1 MFILKCNGPNA
12 GLLGDLTG
20 KRRGWKMK
28 RKNFVSIIIGLLLC
42 ACIGITGFMAAKGEN
57 ILEAFKGNELGQSP
71 DNSKKAE
78 EGERL
83 AGKESVQA
91 RENDGE
97 EDAGTDN
104 IIQPSGRT
112 LKKRVAVPDG
122 YKRVACKKK
131 SLGSFLRNYPMKKDG
146 SPVLLYDGSRKGNQG
161 AHVAVFKL
169 PIEEEDLQQCADSI
183 MRVYAEYFWKT
194 GQKERI
200 QFHFVDGFLADYG
213 TWRDGGRIQAG
224 NTTRW
229 VHSSGYDDSYQNFK
243 KYLRMVFAYA
253 GTLSMEAES
262 KRISLAKL
270 QIGDI
275 FIKGASPGHVVMV
288 ADVCQNEEGKRAFL
302 LAQGYMP
309 AQEFHL
315 LKNLRHEEDPWYYEE
330 EVSYPF
336 QTPEYTFQKGSL
348 RRLKY

>member
-1 MFILKCNGPNA
+1 
-12 GLLGDLTG
+12 
-20 KRRGWKMK
+20 
-28 RKNFVSIIIGLLLC
+28 
-42 ACIGITGFMAAKGEN
+42 
-57 ILEAFKGNELGQSP
+57 
-71 DNSKKAE
+71 
-78 EGERL
+78 
-83 AGKESVQA
+83 
-91 RENDGE
+91 
-97 EDAGTDN
+97 
-104 IIQPSGRT
+104 
-112 LKKRVAVPDG
+112 
-122 YKRVACKKK
+122 
-131 SLGSFLRNYPMKKDG
+131 MKKDG
-146 SPVLLYDGSRKGNQG
+146 SSVLLYDGSRKGNQS
-161 AHVAVFKL
+161 AHAAVFKL

-200 QFHFVDGFLADYG
+200 QFHFVDGFLADYK

-224 NTTRW
+224 TTTSW
-229 VHSSGYDDSYQNFK
+229 VHSAGYDDSYQNFK

-262 KRISLAKL
+262 KKIPLSKL

-288 ADVCQNEEGKRAFL
+288 VDICKNEEGKKAFL

-315 LKNLRHEEDPWYYEE
+315 LKNLKHEEDPWYYEE
-330 EVSYPF
+330 EISYPF

-348 RRLKY
+348 RRLEY

>member
-1 MFILKCNGPNA
+1 
-12 GLLGDLTG
+12 
-20 KRRGWKMK
+20 MK
-28 RKNFVSIIIGLLLC
+28 RKNLIYILMGVILCVCVGII
-42 ACIGITGFMAAKGEN
+42 GFMAAEGEN
-57 ILEAFKGNELGQSP
+57 ILEVMRGNESEQVSGNHGKSGAGEAF
-71 DNSKKAE
+71 DGKKQEQAVENEEAE
-78 EGERL
+78 EAET
-83 AGKESVQA
+83 S
-91 RENDGE
+91 
-97 EDAGTDN
+97 
-104 IIQPSGRT
+104 IIQPAGKT

-122 YKRVACKKK
+122 YQRIACKKK

-146 SPVLLYDGSRKGNQG
+146 SPVLLYDGSRKGNQS
-161 AHVAVFKL
+161 AHAAVFKL

-194 GQKERI
+194 DQKERI
-200 QFHFVDGFLADYG
+200 AFHFVDGFLADYK

-224 NTTRW
+224 NTTSW
-229 VHSSGYDDSYQNFK
+229 VRSAEYDDSYQNFK

-262 KRISLAKL
+262 KKIPLAKL

-288 ADVCQNEEGKRAFL
+288 VDVCKNEEGKKAFL

-315 LKNLRHEEDPWYYEE
+315 LKNLKHEEDPWYYEE

-336 QTPEYTFQKGSL
+336 QTPEYTFKKGSL
-348 RRLKY
+348 RHLTY